1 MGPEGNHNCPL
12 GHPDPRESLDC
23 PSTGPQ
29 KPPGGKEKGLSQEW
43 ERLCSSLLLLP
54 RGGGGINEVL
64 KKKKKKT
71 PEFQLVKTTR
81 QTTKQHSRWTV
92 FSLPAP
98 PTGPLSLD
106 R

>member
-12 GHPDPRESLDC
+12 GHPDPRDSLDC

-54 RGGGGINEVL
+54 RGGGEINEVL
-64 KKKKKKT
+64 KK
-71 PEFQLVKTTR
+71 
-81 QTTKQHSRWTV
+81 
-92 FSLPAP
+92 
-98 PTGPLSLD
+98 
-106 R
+106 